1 MWHPK
6 SSSSGPQTDHVHDLF
21 GGPRYGL
28 CFDIYPL
35 WFGGGVSITSINRE
49 TNIDEIIEEVLG

>member
-1 MWHPK
+1 M
-6 SSSSGPQTDHVHDLF
+6 DCVLM
-21 GGPRYGL
+21 
-28 CFDIYPL
+28 IYPL